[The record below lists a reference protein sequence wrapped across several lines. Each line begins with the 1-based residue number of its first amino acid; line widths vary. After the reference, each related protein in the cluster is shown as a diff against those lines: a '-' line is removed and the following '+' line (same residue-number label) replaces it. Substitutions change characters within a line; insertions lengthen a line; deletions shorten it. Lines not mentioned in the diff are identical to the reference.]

1 MSNSEILAGQDAE
14 LTIVTRVVEKTLS
27 VQPIYSPETVGHD
40 NIKESSRR
48 FFAPAGRIGTFFG
61 AVNPKDIETSDSR
74 LIFRP
79 YWCVTGGYACRYLRR
94 HSHKLSLENDVES
107 VTIYGRAQSV
117 TAESTRLSD
126 LLAKVGAD
134 AGVGYGPVRI
144 SLDPLEGALKGG
156 ISSILGAKD
165 LELGKRVELDIK
177 DIIETAAFAYTGAFL
192 FDAISSAESKE
203 LFDSLKGKDLQPAHE
218 PQLKIQGQI
227 LEPAFS
233 KEQAIEEVK
242 RMLHKEPEETP
253 RKIIEHEF
261 RINDLSLI
269 YIPFYEL
276 CLKCKGKTKQVR
288 LNGVTGKIT
297 EV

>member
-1 MSNSEILAGQDAE
+1 LAGQDAE
-14 LTIVTRVVEKTLS
+14 LTIVTRIAEKTLS
-27 VQPIYSPETVGHD
+27 VRPIYSPETVGHD

-48 FFAPAGRIGTFFG
+48 YFTAAGRIGTFFG
-61 AVNPKDIETSDSR
+61 AVNPKDIEISDSQ

-79 YWCVTGGYACRYLRR
+79 YWRITGGYACRYLRR
-94 HSHKLSLENDVES
+94 HSHKLSLESDVES
-107 VTIYGRAQSV
+107 VTIYGRAQSI
-117 TAESTRLSD
+117 TTESTRLSD

-134 AGVGYGPVRI
+134 TGLGYGPVRV
-144 SLDPLEGALKGG
+144 SLGPLEGALKGG

-165 LELGKRVELDIK
+165 LELGKKVEVDIK
-177 DIIETAAFAYTGAFL
+177 DIIETAAFACTGAFL

-203 LFDSLKGKDLQPAHE
+203 MFDSLRGKDLQPAHE
-218 PQLKIQGQI
+218 PQLKRQGQI

-242 RMLHKEPEETP
+242 RILHKEPEETP
-253 RKIIEHEF
+253 RRIIEHEF
-261 RINDLSLI
+261 RISDLSLI

-288 LNGVTGKIT
+288 LNGITGKIT